1 MLGWI
6 GSPGEEKP
14 SGLPRW
20 FGATGTASRAIYD
33 RFHGAGVPA
42 AIYHYTS
49 VAALIPIA
57 TADELWLSD
66 ATFLNDRAE
75 IGHGVAVA
83 AARLRAAQDDEA
95 DDRVRAMLAE
105 AAGLLASEPRPPV
118 YVCCFSAEQDDL
130 GQWRGYGRGA
140 PVAMEFRQWQLMFG
154 YSQGVFGEVRYDLD
168 EQAWSFDQLID
179 AYRAAYRVDLDD
191 PVPPPPRRK
200 EPMTPEEERVLCAG
214 KLHTDL
220 WSYIVTCKDP
230 AFASEREIR
239 FVYVAYSLDAS
250 WFPGHPTPAFRE
262 TAGRIVPYLSSRR
275 LEPVGWESDREVP
288 TLPIHSVR
296 IGPTPDQD
304 LVARGVRRLLD
315 AVGHAGAEVVLSGSP
330 LRSW

>member
-1 MLGWI
+1 MVGWI
-6 GSPGEEKP
+6 GSPGEKKP

-42 AIYHYTS
+42 VIYHYTS

-66 ATFLNDRAE
+66 TTFLNDRAE
-75 IGHGVAVA
+75 INHGVA
-83 AARLRAAQDDEA
+83 AARLRAAEDDET

-118 YVCCFSAEQDDL
+118 YVCCFSSEQDDL

-140 PVAMEFRQWQLMFG
+140 PVAIEFHQWQLMFG
-154 YSQGVFGEVRYDLD
+154 YSQGVFGEVRYDLG
-168 EQAWSFDQLID
+168 EQAWSFDQLIEAYRT
-179 AYRAAYRVDLDD
+179 AYRADLDD

-200 EPMTPEEERVLCAG
+200 EPMTPEEERGLCAG

-220 WSYIVTCKDP
+220 WRYIVTCKDP

-239 FVYVAYSLDAS
+239 FVYVAYPLDVS
-250 WFPGHPTPAFRE
+250 WFPGHPVPAFRE
-262 TAGRIVPYLSSRR
+262 TAGRIIPYLSSRG
-275 LEPVGWESDREVP
+275 LEPAGWESDRQVSS
-288 TLPIHSVR
+288 LPIRSVR
-296 IGPTPDQD
+296 IGPTPDQE